1 MQNIIRNIDSNDII
15 SLAGPQ
21 YEACISI
28 YMAEEK
34 TGRDTRK
41 NAILFKELCHRA
53 EEKLIRYGIEKD
65 AVSKLLA
72 PLKEL
77 EKDEG
82 FWQTRDQGLAVFRS
96 ADMLKT
102 FLLPVAFEP
111 MEIVDQHFYIR
122 PLLAAHTPQGVSH
135 VLVVNREDIRLITM
149 DEKGQQERRP
159 PEQLRSY
166 KKFMENF
173 EFAEHAQ
180 FHSGEGAPRGGS
192 NNWPVFQGEGTADD
206 EAPDNYYL
214 GVYYHQVKNWLEELS
229 LINQDRLYLV
239 GDTKN
244 TGVFVETAKDMNCSF
259 EVLIEKNA
267 NAVTMEDIR
276 DAVHEK
282 NRLIY
287 ESAFERSTEDLLQ
300 IEASQPERV
309 LTDTAEILAAAH
321 NQRIRTLFIPASN
334 NSVWGHFDESNQG
347 IEIEDNDNIQGGVG
361 EELINLAAIRTLLN
375 NGEVVPLPDKAM
387 FEKVPHF
394 AAICRW

>member
-15 SLAGPQ
+15 SLAAPQ

-53 EEKLIRYGIEKD
+53 EEKLTRYGIEKD
-65 AVSKLLA
+65 AINDLLA

-77 EKDEG
+77 EKDEA

-96 ADMLKT
+96 KDTLKVI
-102 FLLPVAFEP
+102 LLPVAFEP

-122 PLLAAHTPQGVSH
+122 PLLAAYTPQGINH
-135 VLVVNREDIRLITM
+135 VLIVNREDVLLITM
-149 DEKGQQERRP
+149 GGDSQQEHRP
-159 PEQLRSY
+159 PEPLRSFT
-166 KKFMENF
+166 KFMETF

-180 FHSGEGAPRGGS
+180 FHSGEVAPRGGGDK
-192 NNWPVFQGEGTADD
+192 WPAFQGEGTADD

-214 GVYYHQVKNWLEELS
+214 GVYYHQVKNWLEDLVPS
-229 LINQDRLYLV
+229 NQERLYLV

-244 TGVFVETAKDMNCSF
+244 TGVFIETAKDMNCSF

-267 NAVTMEDIR
+267 NAVTMQDIK
-276 DAVHEK
+276 DAVSEK
-282 NRLIY
+282 NQRLY
-287 ESAFERSTEDLLQ
+287 ESTFEKSAEDLLQ
-300 IEASQPERV
+300 IEANQPERV

-321 NQRIRTLFIPASN
+321 NHRIRTLFIPASN
-334 NSVWGHFDESNQG
+334 NSVWGHFNESNQG
-347 IEIEDNDNIQGGVG
+347 IEIEQDDNLRGGVG

-375 NGEVVPLPDKAM
+375 NGEVVPLPDKAL
-387 FEKVPHF
+387 FDNVPHF